1 MAVRVGPGVEM
12 TVSEG
17 PGVNVTVRIGPGV
30 EAAVR
35 FGPGVDVA
43 VCVGPG
49 METAIGPGFEK
60 AVRVGPGMEA
70 AVRVGPGLEATVSVR
85 PGLETAVPL
94 LPPFSSPRC
103 HYARCEK
110 KCCEIETFPLR
121 MAIGLTRHKAQ
132 GMTIAKDEPFEKA
145 VLHFPTSATKKVTVG
160 LKYPPSLDLQAPLP
174 RSSSSEAPRPLIIL
188 FLSGSPTIQKSPRS
202 QNLGTRRR
210 HNTGRSFLNT
220 CFGNPG
226 HFSLGIKC
234 SVGLAHCLEDLD
246 TTLLPENTRSV

>member
-70 AVRVGPGLEATVSVR
+70 TVRVGPGLEATVSVR

-160 LKYPPSLDLQAPLP
+160 LKYVMAG
-174 RSSSSEAPRPLIIL
+174 RVKT
-188 FLSGSPTIQKSPRS
+188 LSDFAI
-202 QNLGTRRR
+202 
-210 HNTGRSFLNT
+210 
-220 CFGNPG
+220 GNK
-226 HFSLGIKC
+226 IT
-234 SVGLAHCLEDLD
+234 DLD
-246 TTLLPENTRSV
+246 RTKLLKIGTMIKAVGRREIQQMIRERYERVDRPRVKAKIAASDTVEVQTFEGGCRSLRKWYREKF